1 MKVLYVCTANI
12 CRSASAAQLLGEYL
26 QQRGVAGVEIRSAG
40 TQALAGMPGCSVAP
54 ALQGVDHTS
63 QPLTAEMLAWA
74 DLVLPAARD
83 HLATIAGLNPR
94 ARQRV
99 FTIRQ
104 AGRLAGWAVANGI
117 VPAALARA
125 GTTDAD
131 WSQQYPADDPRH
143 FVAALPADQEGRGAW
158 VAEELD
164 AARGLVPLP
173 AEPAPVKTSRWRRKA
188 TEEVQTHPDDIPD
201 PHELGEQWHEPAYR
215 YLQEGTAQLADLL
228 AEVLPRGDR

>member
-26 QQRGVAGVEIRSAG
+26 QQRGVTGVEIRSAG

-83 HLATIAGLNPR
+83 HLPTITSRNPG
-94 ARQRV
+94 ARHRV

-104 AGRLAGWAVANGI
+104 AGRLATWAVANGI
-117 VPAALARA
+117 VAAARTR
-125 GTTDAD
+125 GRTTDAE

-143 FVAALPADQEGRGAW
+143 FVAALPADAQARGAW
-158 VAEELD
+158 IAEELD

-173 AEPAPVKTSRWRRKA
+173 ADSEPVKTSRWRRKPA
-188 TEEVQTHPDDIPD
+188 EAVETHPDDIPD
-201 PHELGEQWHEPAYR
+201 PHELGTQWHEPAYLH
-215 YLQEGTAQLADLL
+215 LQEATAPLADVL
-228 AEVLPRGDR
+228 AEALSAR